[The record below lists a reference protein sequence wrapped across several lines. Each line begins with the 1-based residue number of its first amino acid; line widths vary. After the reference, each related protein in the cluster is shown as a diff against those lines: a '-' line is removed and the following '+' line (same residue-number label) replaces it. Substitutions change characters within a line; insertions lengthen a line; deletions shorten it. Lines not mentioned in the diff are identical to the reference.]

1 MDADQRRVDGTARP
15 GTAPMIRLMLGA
27 ILMWIV
33 LAMIG
38 HTIEA
43 GRGNHR

>member
-1 MDADQRRVDGTARP
+1 MDSTAR
-15 GTAPMIRLMLGA
+15 GTTAVIRIGIGA

-33 LAMIG
+33 IAMIG